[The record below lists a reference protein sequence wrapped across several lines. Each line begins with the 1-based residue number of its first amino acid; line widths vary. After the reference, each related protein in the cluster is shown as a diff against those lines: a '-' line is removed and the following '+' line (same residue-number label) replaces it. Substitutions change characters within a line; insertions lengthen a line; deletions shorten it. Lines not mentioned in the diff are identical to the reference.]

1 MLSIFERL
9 VRQEEGQAMTEYG
22 LILAF
27 VVLVVIVVFFD
38 LGTAIKVRVQELA
51 DKVTRGTP

>member
-9 VRQEEGQAMTEYG
+9 VRKEEGQAMTEYG

-38 LGTAIKVRVQELA
+38 LGTAIKVRVQEVVN
-51 DKVTRGTP
+51 KINNGTP

>member
-9 VRQEEGQAMTEYG
+9 VREEEGQAMAEYG
-22 LILAF
+22 LILALL
-27 VVLVVIVVFFD
+27 VLVVIVVFFD